1 MAIKKILGLD
11 ISSTTI
17 GYCILEL
24 DENTKLISYVASGFI
39 KPIKEIKTKIEIK
52 IPGKKSKFKT
62 VTTEMNIFDRFDY
75 VRTEINLILNKYKPN
90 VIGLEMYSLFMA
102 NKSSAQS
109 IIMLATFNRMVGLV
123 CYDYLKSP
131 PNMFNVL
138 SIRHTLKKLL
148 GISKKLPEKDEIPD
162 YVSKILKI
170 TFPYVI
176 NNKGKVSVESY
187 DIADGMAV
195 AIHQAMNI

>member
-39 KPIKEIKTKIEIK
+39 KPIKEIKTKVQVK
-52 IPGKKSKFKT
+52 VPGKKSKFKT
-62 VTTEMNIFDRFDY
+62 VITELDIFERLDY
-75 VRTEINLILNKYKPN
+75 VRAEVNLVLNKYNPDIVGIEN
-90 VIGLEMYSLFMA
+90 ISSYMPG
-102 NKSSAQS
+102 KSNSNT
-109 IIMLATFNRMVGLV
+109 IITLALYNRCIGLV
-123 CYDYLKSP
+123 CRDFTKKSP
-131 PNMFNVL
+131 NLFNVL

-148 GISKKLPEKDEIPD
+148 GISKKKPEKDEIPD